1 MKPDSMQYME
11 SGFFIPNCA
20 IEGGRQSIC
29 RLPIQDFF
37 TAGQSAQYLSP
48 FVDCPYGLFG
58 IGS

>member
-20 IEGGRQSIC
+20 IEGAAVYMPVTHS
-29 RLPIQDFF
+29 RLFYCGSSSPILF
-37 TAGQSAQYLSP
+37 P
-48 FVDCPYGLFG
+48 FNCPDGLFG